1 MKISNHINTGFDE
14 DLKTLNNNIA
24 KLGGLAETQLYETMQ
39 SLADKNVYKF
49 NKIIN
54 RDKKLDALEDEI
66 NKKVVEFLAIWS
78 PIASDLRNVLVAH
91 KISSI
96 LERIGDYSKNISR
109 RSLII
114 IEDNHFS
121 TLPVNIIGLGEHVQ
135 KMLHNV
141 LDAYMERDVDL
152 AMEIWSQDIDIDR
165 LYLSLFK
172 ELTSIMHDNPEEIK
186 DLTHMVFISK
196 NLERIGD
203 HATAIAKQIYF
214 LVNGSM
220 PPDHRPKAGFDI
232 D

>member
-135 KMLHNV
+135 KLLHNV

-172 ELTSIMHDNPEEIK
+172 ELTTIMHDNPEEIM

>member
-1 MKISNHINTGFDE
+1 MQ
-14 DLKTLNNNIA
+14 
-24 KLGGLAETQLYETMQ
+24 KL
-39 SLADKNVYKF
+39 
-49 NKIIN
+49 
-54 RDKKLDALEDEI
+54 
-66 NKKVVEFLAIWS
+66 
-78 PIASDLRNVLVAH
+78 
-91 KISSI
+91 
-96 LERIGDYSKNISR
+96 
-109 RSLII
+109 
-114 IEDNHFS
+114 
-121 TLPVNIIGLGEHVQ
+121 
-135 KMLHNV
+135 LHNV

-172 ELTSIMHDNPEEIK
+172 ELTTIMHDNPEEIK

-220 PPDHRPKAGFDI
+220 PPDHRPKADFNI